1 VLSGEALSNLDVL
14 AQALLERPA
23 LTLAATGRYD
33 LERDE
38 PVVRELLLE
47 ERILELIHERTTLI
61 ETVNEEA
68 YASWVRR
75 LYEVDIGPAYDDVG
89 TPLTVEQM
97 GATLRAAAEV
107 SPKRRAALARERAEA
122 VIDVLVR
129 ENGVPAERVTAI
141 VADGDQV
148 LADSPRVDFALE

>member
-1 VLSGEALSNLDVL
+1 
-14 AQALLERPA
+14 
-23 LTLAATGRYD
+23 
-33 LERDE
+33 
-38 PVVRELLLE
+38 
-47 ERILELIHERTTLI
+47 
-61 ETVNEEA
+61 
-68 YASWVRR
+68 
-75 LYEVDIGPAYDDVG
+75 
-89 TPLTVEQM
+89 M